1 MKPRN
6 TLVTIAPIKQTE
18 KKVGSIILPGRQ
30 SQQYQEAEVLDVG
43 PGMITQKGEVSP
55 CRDLKPG
62 QIVLVHVKA
71 QRQVGP
77 QQAVLE
83 PIGMDFKLDD
93 GRDSVLVEQSQIVA
107 ILAEPE
113 DRAAHQP
120 EDTDEHV
127 AGRIGG
133 DSPEYGTLPHDAT
146 YESDGPVV
154 DPSKE

>member
-6 TLVTIAPIKQTE
+6 TLVTIAPLKHAE
-18 KKVGSIILPGRQ
+18 KKVGNIVLPSRQ
-30 SQQYQEAEVLDVG
+30 NQQYQEAEVLAVG
-43 PGMITQKGEVSP
+43 PGMVTQDSELST

-77 QQAVLE
+77 NQAVLE

-107 ILAEPE
+107 ILQEPGE
-113 DRAAHQP
+113 AANLKLT
-120 EDTDEHV
+120 ERET
-127 AGRIGG
+127 
-133 DSPEYGTLPHDAT
+133 PEYGTLPHDAA
-146 YESDGPVV
+146 YSNDGPVV
-154 DPSKE
+154 DPNA